1 MQRTADRIATLIRDL
16 LAFSRL
22 SNQPDVSKPVDLN
35 VLVTEV
41 LTDLETQTTDKKA
54 QIDTATLP
62 TIKGN
67 ALTLRQLIQNLIG
80 NALKFSRPEISPRIQ
95 IQAEQVKGKN
105 VPASFAI
112 ARSGT
117 Y

>member
-1 MQRTADRIATLIRDL
+1 MRESNQSLEQFASVASHDLQEPFCKAGSFGNLLAKQYGPQLGESGQDLILRMQRTADRIATLIRDL

-35 VLVTEV
+35 VLVAEV

-62 TIKGN
+62 N
-67 ALTLRQLIQNLIG
+67 
-80 NALKFSRPEISPRIQ
+80 
-95 IQAEQVKGKN
+95 
-105 VPASFAI
+105 
-112 ARSGT
+112 

>member
-41 LTDLETQTTDKKA
+41 LTDLETQITDKKA
-54 QIDTATLP
+54 
-62 TIKGN
+62 
-67 ALTLRQLIQNLIG
+67 
-80 NALKFSRPEISPRIQ
+80 
-95 IQAEQVKGKN
+95 
-105 VPASFAI
+105 
-112 ARSGT
+112 
-117 Y
+117 